1 MAVFCFAEFRVDP
14 GLRRVDWRDRA
25 VALTAKQFDL
35 LVAFLERP
43 GTPLTKQEL
52 QERVWPD
59 IFVEENNL
67 TQHVFQLRRALAAVA
82 GDTVF
87 IETLPKVGYQFVAAV
102 TVEED
107 APAAAMPA
115 DPAPPAVRA
124 ALPRR
129 WVLSAV
135 ALILFAG
142 TVGFGKRQWDFWM
155 AEDER
160 PAAAAKT
167 VAVLPFGPELGG
179 AFAAEVAAGLGR
191 LDNIHIQV
199 VQPLGFTPR
208 ADFTLTGVL
217 EAGRVKAEMREGETV
232 LWQQELAGD
241 LATLRADLTA
251 HAAATLQEK
260 GGARRRS
267 LFGRKGPANRE
278 AYAAYLEGV
287 RALTSRDGN
296 AVDAFQRALA
306 ADGAFAGA
314 YAGLALHYMLIGF
327 NQLED
332 PRVVWERAREY
343 SRKALELEPENG
355 EARMIQAYVA
365 AYADQDEGRAEKLA
379 REVLATD
386 PGSINLQIF
395 AGQLLGRVG
404 RFTEAETLLRQAVQ
418 GDPTLLL
425 ARQVLAHH
433 YYLSRQ
439 YDLAKREAWR
449 VIRMTPRNPTGYGLL
464 VLPAWA
470 TGEWR
475 LASFI
480 AGRAKQAGLNQ
491 PAVAMGL
498 AYTFGRTGRTDEARA
513 IVNRMDEMARMGHVS
528 ALQRAVAHLG
538 LGEEDE
544 AVRLMGDCLRAGCVN
559 PSLFRLDPVFDPLR
573 SHPGY
578 AALTR

>member
-1 MAVFCFAEFRVDP
+1 
-14 GLRRVDWRDRA
+14 
-25 VALTAKQFDL
+25 
-35 LVAFLERP
+35 
-43 GTPLTKQEL
+43 
-52 QERVWPD
+52 
-59 IFVEENNL
+59 
-67 TQHVFQLRRALAAVA
+67 
-82 GDTVF
+82 
-87 IETLPKVGYQFVAAV
+87 
-102 TVEED
+102 
-107 APAAAMPA
+107 
-115 DPAPPAVRA
+115 
-124 ALPRR
+124 
-129 WVLSAV
+129 
-135 ALILFAG
+135 
-142 TVGFGKRQWDFWM
+142 
-155 AEDER
+155 
-160 PAAAAKT
+160 
-167 VAVLPFGPELGG
+167 
-179 AFAAEVAAGLGR
+179 
-191 LDNIHIQV
+191 
-199 VQPLGFTPR
+199 
-208 ADFTLTGVL
+208 
-217 EAGRVKAEMREGETV
+217 
-232 LWQQELAGD
+232 
-241 LATLRADLTA
+241 
-251 HAAATLQEK
+251 
-260 GGARRRS
+260 
-267 LFGRKGPANRE
+267 
-278 AYAAYLEGV
+278 
-287 RALTSRDGN
+287 
-296 AVDAFQRALA
+296 
-306 ADGAFAGA
+306 
-314 YAGLALHYMLIGF
+314 
-327 NQLED
+327 LED

-343 SRKALELEPENG
+343 SRKALELEPDNG

-365 AYADQDEGRAEKLA
+365 AYADQDEARAEKLA

-439 YDLAKREAWR
+439 FDLAKREAWR

-475 LASFI
+475 LASII

-528 ALQRAVAHLG
+528 SLQRAVAHLG

-573 SHPGY
+573 THPGY